1 MKIDIIIPYY
11 NKAKY
16 IERAID
22 SIDFDY
28 VNHVYV
34 IDDCSEEEIDLS
46 NWDNVSYVK
55 NDKNSGPSYA
65 RNKGAKLSRAD
76 YLMFLDADDYYN
88 KSLFPLLSSMIK
100 REEVNIVSWKI
111 KQIQNDSAI
120 QIINQ
125 LPKVSKQDCY
135 FYHKEKS
142 KGNLVM
148 TASSFCIK
156 RSVYLD
162 SGGFDCSI
170 RVQEDPEFFCRISSR
185 YQTYYFDE
193 VLSYYDISDTNSLS
207 KRYFD
212 SVKLPLYVKQ
222 LRYDQSTYSSRLYES
237 EFLRYYFLS
246 LMNKSNGNYKEFL
259 QLDYLNR
266 ISAVKKLIAQLS
278 SYLPSIFYRELY
290 KLFRL
295 IKYVR

>member
-1 MKIDIIIPYY
+1 MKIDVIIPFY
-11 NKAKY
+11 NKSKC
-16 IERAID
+16 IERALA

-46 NWDNVSYVK
+46 NWDNLSYVR
-55 NDKNSGPSYA
+55 NDKNSGPSYS
-65 RNKGAKLSRAD
+65 RNKGANLSDAE

-88 KSLFPLLSSMIK
+88 KSVFPILSSIIK

-111 KQIQNDSAI
+111 KQIKNDSAM
-120 QIINQ
+120 QTINQ
-125 LPKVSKQDCY
+125 NPKVFKQDCY

-156 RSVYLD
+156 RSVYMN

-185 YQTYYFDE
+185 NQTYYFDE
-193 VLSYYDISDTNSLS
+193 ILSYYDISDSNSLS
-207 KRYFD
+207 QRYFD

-222 LRYDQSTYSSRLYES
+222 LRYDQSIYASRLYKS

-246 LMNKSNGNYKEFL
+246 LINKSNGNYKEFL
-259 QLDYLNR
+259 QIDYLR
-266 ISAVKKLIAQLS
+266 KFGAVKKTIIQLS
-278 SYLPSIFYRELY
+278 SFLPSIFYRELY
-290 KLFRL
+290 KLFRF

>member
-1 MKIDIIIPYY
+1 
-11 NKAKY
+11 
-16 IERAID
+16 
-22 SIDFDY
+22 
-28 VNHVYV
+28 
-34 IDDCSEEEIDLS
+34 
-46 NWDNVSYVK
+46 
-55 NDKNSGPSYA
+55 
-65 RNKGAKLSRAD
+65 
-76 YLMFLDADDYYN
+76 MFLDADDYYN
-88 KSLFPLLSSMIK
+88 KAVFPILSSIIK

-120 QIINQ
+120 QPINHQ
-125 LPKVSKQDCY
+125 PKVFKQDCY

-156 RSVYLD
+156 RSVYMN

-185 YQTYYFDE
+185 NETHYFDE

-222 LRYDQSTYSSRLYES
+222 LRYDQSKYASRLYES
-237 EFLRYYFLS
+237 EFIRYYFLS

-259 QLDYLNR
+259 QIDYLSR
-266 ISAVKKLIAQLS
+266 IGTVKQLITKLS
-278 SYLPSIFYRELY
+278 SCLPSIFYRELY
-290 KLFRL
+290 KLFRF
-295 IKYVR
+295 IKYVC